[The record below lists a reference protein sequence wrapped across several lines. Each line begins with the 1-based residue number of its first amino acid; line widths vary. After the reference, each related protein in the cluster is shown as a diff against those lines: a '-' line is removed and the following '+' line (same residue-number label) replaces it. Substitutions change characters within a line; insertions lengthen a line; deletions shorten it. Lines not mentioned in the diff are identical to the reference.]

1 MSTLDLLTHDDQRR
15 AGLRKMRIVATSL
28 LILAAIVYVATLPY
42 ASTTWVGFVN
52 TGSEAAMVGALA
64 DWFAVTAIFRHP
76 LGIKIPHTALIKRRK
91 AELGRSLQS
100 FVVDHF
106 LNESVVE
113 DRLANARVGMVIGT
127 WLQTPANRKRALLIS
142 SGLVKTGLE
151 RLAPEDVRKLVTE
164 SLLPRLREE
173 ELSPIAGVFLEGV
186 VADGA
191 HQSVV
196 DLIAREAHG
205 WLKANPDT
213 FNAVIGERAPRWSPS
228 WLDRTVGGWAHGQA
242 VAWLADIRDLHHHP
256 VRQAVDDLLTTLA
269 RDMQHDPQVRQR
281 AEDLKSQVLSNPQ
294 VDETVL
300 SLWNSIQHS
309 FIAAIDDESSLMW
322 ERFDDWLAE
331 FGRRLL
337 TEDQLR
343 GQVEARI
350 AEVATYVARTY
361 GPQLATVISYTVDR
375 WDADEASARI
385 ELFVGKDLQF
395 IRINGTVVGALAGLA
410 IHGISLLIA

>member
-1 MSTLDLLTHDDQRR
+1 MHDEERR
-15 AGLRKMRIVATSL
+15 TGLRRMRVVATSL
-28 LILAAIVYVATLPY
+28 LILAAIIYVISLPY
-42 ASTTWVGFVN
+42 ADITWVGFVN

-76 LGIKIPHTALIKRRK
+76 LGIPVPHTALVKRRK

-106 LNESVVE
+106 LNESVVA
-113 DRLANARVGMVIGT
+113 DRLANAGVGTIIGT
-127 WLQTPANRKRALLIS
+127 WLQTPANRKRALTIG
-142 SGLVKTGLE
+142 SGLVRTGLE
-151 RLAPEDVRKLVTE
+151 RLKPEDVRTLVTE
-164 SLLPRLREE
+164 SLLPRLRQE

-242 VAWLADIRDLHHHP
+242 VAWLADIRDLRHHP
-256 VRQAVDDLLTTLA
+256 VRQAVDDLLSTLA

-281 AEDLKSQVLSNPQ
+281 AEELKNQVLSNPQ

-300 SLWNSIQHS
+300 SLWTSIRHS
-309 FIAAIDDESSLMW
+309 LIAAIDDESSLMW
-322 ERFDDWLAE
+322 ERFDGWLTE
-331 FGRRLL
+331 FGQRLL
-337 TEDQLR
+337 TEDRLR
-343 GQVEARI
+343 ETVEARI

-375 WDADEASARI
+375 WNADEASKRI
-385 ELFVGKDLQF
+385 ELFVGRDLQF

-410 IHGISLLIA
+410 IHGVSLLIG